1 MNQDERYVANS
12 IRMWVWS
19 GFYTADE
26 MVDMVDDI
34 LEDDCNGAMLKRLV
48 EPELQNKR
56 EAEKSWPPVTPCDRL
71 DAVFYQLHEAG
82 ICALGNA
89 GYTMS
94 DGFAEVAEAVHDAP
108 DGHYHGFCFYH
119 GQDVERAIE
128 EGGLMIAFGAMADDP
143 AHSLKVAQTV
153 CDALKAAG
161 FDVAW
166 DGTIKQRIEIPG
178 FQWLRRS

>member
-1 MNQDERYVANS
+1 MNEDERYVANS
-12 IRMWVWS
+12 IRLWVWS
-19 GFYTADE
+19 GFYTVEE
-26 MVDMVDDI
+26 MTEMVDDI
-34 LEDDCNGAMLKRLV
+34 LEDDCNGAMLKRLI
-48 EPELQNKR
+48 EPQLQNKR
-56 EAEKSWPPVTPCDRL
+56 EAQQAWPTVTSCDRL
-71 DAVFYQLHEAG
+71 DKVFERLHQAG

-94 DGFAEVAEAVHDAP
+94 DGFSEVAEATHDMP
-108 DGHYHGFCFYH
+108 EGLYHGFCFYH

-143 AHSLKVAQTV
+143 AHSLRVAQKI
-153 CDALKAAG
+153 CDALKTAG

-166 DGTIKQRIEIPG
+166 DGTVQQRIEIPG